1 MVKILESFKID
12 LPIDVEN
19 IIEELTNKGYEA
31 YAVGGCIRD
40 KILGRKPEDWD
51 ITTSALPRDVKNIFK
66 RTVDTGIQHGT
77 VTVLIGKKGYEVTTY
92 RIDGEYE
99 DSRRP
104 KKVEFVSNLTEDLK
118 RRDFT
123 INAMAYNHR
132 EGLIDKFG
140 GMEDIESRIV
150 RCVGKPKERFK
161 EDALR
166 ILRAVRFSAQLS
178 FSIDEHTKDAIH
190 KMAERLKHISKERIQ
205 VEMDKLI
212 MSDNPERIREAYELG
227 VMDYIIPEFCIMMK
241 TDQNSIFH
249 DSNVGEHTIR
259 VMESIEKDHYLRWAA
274 LLHDVGKPFVKTTDS
289 EGKDHFYGHDEE
301 GYHRAKRILR
311 DLKFDNKTV
320 DYVSR
325 IVKHHNY
332 KIGMSEASVRK
343 SISVI
348 GEDIY
353 PYFLELRRAD
363 IEGKS
368 VHAIMGSQEKYQYL
382 SETYR
387 IIMEKGD
394 CLSLKDL
401 SIKGRDL
408 IEMGIKP
415 GREMGEILNELLN
428 YVLDNPEMNK
438 KEILLEHIRKH
449 LEFEI

>member
-1 MVKILESFKID
+1 MKTLENFRIE
-12 LPIDVEN
+12 LPLDVEN
-19 IIEELTNKGYEA
+19 IIEELNKNGYEA

-51 ITTSALPRDVKNIFK
+51 ITTSALPKEVKNIFK

-123 INAMAYNHR
+123 INAMAYNHA

-140 GMEDIESRIV
+140 GKEDIENKII

-178 FSIDEHTKDAIH
+178 FSIDEHTKEAIH
-190 KMAERLKHISKERIQ
+190 KMADRLKHISKERIQ

-212 MSDNPERIREAYELG
+212 MSENPGRIKEAYLLG
-227 VMDYIIPEFCIMMK
+227 IMEYVIPEFCIMMK
-241 TDQNSIFH
+241 TEQNSIFH
-249 DSNVGEHTIR
+249 DSNVGEHTIK
-259 VMESIEKDHYLRWAA
+259 VMESIKKDHYLRWAA

-289 EGKDHFYGHDEE
+289 EGRDHFYGHDEE
-301 GYHRAKRILR
+301 GFQRAKKILR

-332 KIGMSEASVRK
+332 KMGMSETSVRK

-363 IEGKS
+363 IDGKS
-368 VHAIMGSQEKYQYL
+368 SHAIIGSRENYEYIC
-382 SETYR
+382 ETYKL
-387 IIMEKGD
+387 IMEKGD

-401 SIKGRDL
+401 SIKGHDL

-415 GREMGEILNELLN
+415 GREMGEILNDLLN
-428 YVLDNPEMNK
+428 HVLENPSMNEKEM
-438 KEILLEHIRKH
+438 LLEYIRKH
-449 LEFEI
+449 IEFEI